1 MRYLTDAGLILVDF
15 LFGLLIG
22 LFVVRVLLQVVRAN
36 FHNPICQFFYRAT
49 NPVLV
54 PMRRWLP
61 PVGRVDSAATLL
73 ALLLCVVQVWL
84 LGALS
89 GLLLPVTAT
98 LVLAIGSFISVLL
111 TLYFWLIVARIILSF
126 LNPDTYHPAVP
137 LLGQLT
143 EPLLRPLR
151 RILPHTGA
159 FDFSPLLATLI
170 IVLAR
175 VLVVAPIN
183 DLGGWLA
190 TG

>member
-1 MRYLTDAGLILVDF
+1 MRYFSEAGLILVDF

-49 NPVLV
+49 NPLLV

-61 PVGRVDSAATLL
+61 PIGRVDSAASLI

-89 GLLLPVTAT
+89 GFALPLAAT
-98 LVLAIGSFISVLL
+98 LVLAIGSLINVLL
-111 TLYFWLIVARIILSF
+111 TLYFWLIVVRIILSF
-126 LNPDTYHPAVP
+126 LNPDAYHPVIP

-143 EPLLRPLR
+143 EPVLRPLR
-151 RILPHTGA
+151 KILPATGA

-175 VLVVAPIN
+175 VLIVAPIN
-183 DLGGWLA
+183 DLGAWLVGA
-190 TG
+190 

>member
-1 MRYLTDAGLILVDF
+1 MRYFSEAGLILVDF

-49 NPVLV
+49 NPLLV

-61 PVGRVDSAATLL
+61 PIGRVDSAASLI
-73 ALLLCVVQVWL
+73 ALLLCVIQVWL
-84 LGALS
+84 LGALG
-89 GLLLPVTAT
+89 GLALPPLAT
-98 LVLAIGSFISVLL
+98 LVLAVGSLINVLL
-111 TLYFWLIVARIILSF
+111 TLYFWLIVVRIILSF
-126 LNPDTYHPAVP
+126 LNPDAYHPAIP

-143 EPLLRPLR
+143 EPVLRPLR
-151 RILPHTGA
+151 KILPATGA

-175 VLVVAPIN
+175 VLIVAPIN
-183 DLGGWLA
+183 DLGAWLVGA
-190 TG
+190 

>member
-1 MRYLTDAGLILVDF
+1 MRYFSEAGLILVDF

-49 NPVLV
+49 NPLLV

-61 PVGRVDSAATLL
+61 SIGRVDTAASLI

-84 LGALS
+84 LGALG
-89 GLLLPVTAT
+89 GLALPPLAT
-98 LVLAIGSFISVLL
+98 LVLAIGSLINVLL
-111 TLYFWLIVARIILSF
+111 TLYFWLIVVRIILSF
-126 LNPDTYHPAVP
+126 LNPDAYHPVIP

-143 EPLLRPLR
+143 EPVLRPLR
-151 RILPHTGA
+151 KILPATGA

-175 VLVVAPIN
+175 VLIVAPIN
-183 DLGGWLA
+183 DLGAWLV
-190 TG
+190 GG

>member
-1 MRYLTDAGLILVDF
+1 MRYFSEAGLILVEF

-61 PVGRVDSAATLL
+61 PVGRVDSAATLI
-73 ALLLCVVQVWL
+73 ALLLCVIQVWL
-84 LGALS
+84 LGMLS
-89 GLLLPVTAT
+89 GVALPLLAT
-98 LVLAIGSFISVLL
+98 LVLAVGSLISVLL
-111 TLYFWLIVARIILSF
+111 TLYFWLIVVRIILSF
-126 LNPDTYHPAVP
+126 LSPDAYHPVVP

-143 EPLLRPLR
+143 EPVLRPLR
-151 RILPHTGA
+151 RILPATGA

-170 IVLAR
+170 IVLAQ

-183 DLGGWLA
+183 DLGAWLVSA
-190 TG
+190 